1 MKRPTI
7 FVVGL
12 SLLSVVALSACDG
25 SAPLSSGS
33 TNAAGSQSNGTAQSI
48 PGFAVRANW
57 PPSPAKGEEVLLV
70 ENLLANNYYFIA
82 DFSGS
87 MRENACNSRE
97 PKADVAKRVLS
108 EVAAEVPVGANLGL
122 LVFNSDHGVKE
133 LVPLGVGQEHRR
145 AFKGAVG
152 ALRADG
158 GTPLS
163 TAIKAGYEK
172 LMIQARRQR
181 GYGEYHLVVVT
192 DGEANFGYDPT
203 DAVNEI
209 IATSPVVVDVAGFC
223 IGLKHSLNQVG
234 RTNYREAS
242 SPESLREALLA
253 AVLAES
259 PVFDVKAFV
268 QQ

>member
-1 MKRPTI
+1 MRRSTV
-7 FVVGL
+7 FAAGL
-12 SLLSVVALSACDG
+12 SLLFAATLSACDSG
-25 SAPLSSGS
+25 VSSSPGS
-33 TNAAGSQSNGTAQSI
+33 TSAAASQGSGPVQSI

-57 PPSPAKGEEVLLV
+57 PPPPAKGERVALV
-70 ENLLANNYYFIA
+70 EDILAKNFYIVA

-87 MRENACNSRE
+87 MRESACNSKE
-97 PKADVAKRVLS
+97 SKADVAKRVLG
-108 EVAAEVPVGANLGL
+108 EVATQVSPGANLGL

-133 LVPLGVGQEHRR
+133 LVPLGAGQEHRR
-145 AFKGAVG
+145 AFRDTVG

-172 LMIQARRQR
+172 LMAQARRQR

-192 DGEANFGYDPT
+192 DGEANLGYDPT

-209 IATSPVVVDVAGFC
+209 IATSPVVIDVAGFC
-223 IGLKHSLNQVG
+223 IGSKHSLNQAG

-242 SPESLREALLA
+242 SPESLREALLK

-259 PVFDVKAFV
+259 PVFDVKAFT
-268 QQ
+268 Q